1 MTKKVDP
8 RTIRTQS
15 MLKAAVL
22 NLLIEGYSLNELSV
36 QKVTEKALLNRTTFY
51 LHYEDINALI
61 NQLTEEVL
69 QEIKEKIE
77 VLKEENNINKENPLV
92 ELLDYLYTIR
102 HYLLVL
108 FQLEQ
113 FEKYLFQLMKELI
126 ETRRIHS
133 INPGKRILVDIEI
146 KTASLVG
153 IIMWWLKDG
162 SHLSSDYIA
171 GQIHQLYRS

>member
-8 RTIRTQS
+8 RTIRTQE
-15 MLKAAVL
+15 MLKNGLL
-22 NLLIEGYSLNELSV
+22 NLLIEGYTLNELSV

-61 NQLTEEVL
+61 HQLTEEVL
-69 QEIKEKIE
+69 QEITGKIE
-77 VLKEENNINKENPLV
+77 VLKTENNINKEYPLV
-92 ELLDYLYTIR
+92 ELLDYLYTKR

-113 FEKYLFQLMKELI
+113 FEKHLFQLMKELI

-133 INPGKRILVDIEI
+133 INPSRKILVDLEI

-171 GQIHQLYRS
+171 GQIQQLYRS

>member
-1 MTKKVDP
+1 
-8 RTIRTQS
+8 
-15 MLKAAVL
+15 MLKNGLL
-22 NLLIEGYSLNELSV
+22 NLLIEGYTLNELSV

-61 NQLTEEVL
+61 HQLTEEVL
-69 QEIKEKIE
+69 QEITGKIE
-77 VLKEENNINKENPLV
+77 VLKTENNINKEYPLV
-92 ELLDYLYTIR
+92 ELLDYLYTKR

-113 FEKYLFQLMKELI
+113 FEKHLFQLMKELI

-133 INPGKRILVDIEI
+133 INPSRKILVDLEI

-171 GQIHQLYRS
+171 GQIQQLYRS